1 MVQWLRAL
9 AILAKDPRL
18 HTRRGTPSDSANTV
32 YTNQHINGIKMV
44 FFFKVL
50 KKGLRGM
57 EALWGGERDREPTS
71 LAAVAAYKRANKNG
85 KL

>member
-1 MVQWLRAL
+1 
-9 AILAKDPRL
+9 
-18 HTRRGTPSDSANTV
+18 
-32 YTNQHINGIKMV
+32 MV